1 LICSIRRRKK
11 EKKKKQT
18 EKKEKKKSRST
29 PPISPPQKCVVFG
42 PVGEL
47 MNADIRCPSVRVFVA
62 AAMAVALS
70 SKM

>member
-11 EKKKKQT
+11 EKKT
-18 EKKEKKKSRST
+18 EKTEKKKSRST
-29 PPISPPQKCVVFG
+29 PPILPPQKCVVFG